1 MVLANNN
8 VNLVVVSAPSGT
20 GKTTIVKKLVSQRG
34 NFVASTSYT
43 TRVKRA
49 NETDGVDYIFIDQQL
64 FTEMVN
70 KNMFIEHAKV
80 FDHYYGTPKKEISQA
95 LEKGQTAFLE
105 IDWQGAESIRKT
117 NPGCLSVFIV
127 PPSKQE
133 LKKRLTK
140 RATDSADQIAHRYKL
155 AVKDIEQYV
164 HFDCVIINKDI
175 DSTCREIMGLLDSSQ
190 NIKHN
195 ISNEALTIIESFIG
209 PQIETN

>member
-20 GKTTIVKKLVSQRG
+20 GKTTIVKKLVSQRS

-133 LKKRLTK
+133 LKKRLIK
-140 RATDSADQIAHRYKL
+140 RATDSAGQIAHRYKL

-164 HFDCVIINKDI
+164 HFDYVIINKYI
-175 DSTCREIMGLLDSSQ
+175 DSTCREVMGLLDSSP

-195 ISNEALTIIESFIG
+195 ISDEALAIIKSFTR
-209 PQIETN
+209 P

>member
-20 GKTTIVKKLVSQRG
+20 GKTTIVKKLVSQRS

-49 NETDGVDYIFIDQQL
+49 SETDGVDYIFIDQQL

-70 KNMFIEHAKV
+70 QNMFIEYAKV

-95 LEKGQTAFLE
+95 LEKDQTVFLE

-140 RATDSADQIAHRYKL
+140 GPPTQQIKL
-155 AVKDIEQYV
+155 HIA
-164 HFDCVIINKDI
+164 
-175 DSTCREIMGLLDSSQ
+175 
-190 NIKHN
+190 
-195 ISNEALTIIESFIG
+195 IS
-209 PQIETN
+209 